1 MCAILASVEGMP
13 LRQGRQ
19 EVGYC
24 VPASCWGRPSPR
36 SLCDGAQC
44 VPFWLA
50 WKECLCGKEGKRLAT
65 ACPRRAGAVQ
75 ARAAKSMRES
85 ATPQQPGEVDARGV
99 ACALW
104 GVCAL

>member
-1 MCAILASVEGMP
+1 MHGGDYSPQGNYAKDKAEHGACALSDAILCG
-13 LRQGRQ
+13 
-19 EVGYC
+19 
-24 VPASCWGRPSPR
+24 
-36 SLCDGAQC
+36 GAQC

-50 WKECLCGKEGKRLAT
+50 WKECLCGKEGKRLAA